1 MIKYKYQIIEYAYTS
16 MSYSEGKEKVEVCKT
31 IHRTNSKLLYYLI
44 ILIFKLNHT
53 KYEVISK

>member
-1 MIKYKYQIIEYAYTS
+1 MKHYKYQIIEYAYTS

-31 IHRTNSKLLYYLI
+31 LHKTNSKLLYYLI
-44 ILIFKLNHT
+44 ILIFKITHT